1 MILKLE
7 IKNINSF
14 NDNKKKKAMWRKQSF
29 KKINDDKVKKI
40 DGY

>member
-7 IKNINSF
+7 INSF
-14 NDNKKKKAMWRKQSF
+14 NDNKKKAMWRKQSF
-29 KKINDDKVKKI
+29 KKINDDEVKKI